1 MKFSLVS
8 LLGYALSVEGHAI
21 FQKVSVN
28 GADQG
33 SLTGLRAPNN
43 NNPVQDVSS
52 QNMICG
58 QSGSK
63 SNTVINVK
71 AGDRI
76 GTWWQHVIGGAQ
88 FAGDPDNPIAKSHK
102 GPVMAY
108 LAKVDN
114 AATASQTGL
123 KWFKIWQ
130 DGFDTGSRKWG
141 VDNLISNNGWVY
153 FNLPQCIAP
162 GHYLL
167 RVEVLALHSASNRGQ
182 AQFYQS
188 CAQIN
193 VSGSGSF
200 TPSQTVSF
208 PGAYSA
214 SDPSILI
221 SIYGA
226 AGQPDNGG
234 KPYNPPGPA
243 PISC

>member
-8 LLGYALSVEGHAI
+8 ILAYALSVEGHTI

-43 NNPVQDVSS
+43 NNPVQDVNS

-76 GTWWQHVIGGAQ
+76 GTWWQHVVGGPQ

-123 KWFKIWQ
+123 KWWVAFSDLGSCQ
-130 DGFDTGSRKWG
+130 APFDTKKRPSTGSRSGKTG
-141 VDNLISNNGWVY
+141 SI
-153 FNLPQCIAP
+153 PA
-162 GHYLL
+162 
-167 RVEVLALHSASNRGQ
+167 A
-182 AQFYQS
+182 
-188 CAQIN
+188 
-193 VSGSGSF
+193 GSG
-200 TPSQTVSF
+200 VSTT
-208 PGAYSA
+208 
-214 SDPSILI
+214 
-221 SIYGA
+221 
-226 AGQPDNGG
+226 
-234 KPYNPPGPA
+234 
-243 PISC
+243 